1 MADLLGHPK
10 VGASWEG
17 FLTGQVVELLG
28 ARRDEC
34 FFWATHQGAEL
45 DFLVVRGKRR
55 IGFEWKRAEAPSVT
69 KSMQIAMQDLRLDAL
84 FVVHG
89 GQECWQMG
97 PKMRAVAARRL
108 LQEIEPLAR
117 R

>member
-1 MADLLGHPK
+1 
-10 VGASWEG
+10 
-17 FLTGQVVELLG
+17 
-28 ARRDEC
+28 
-34 FFWATHQGAEL
+34 
-45 DFLVVRGKRR
+45 
-55 IGFEWKRAEAPSVT
+55 
-69 KSMQIAMQDLRLDAL
+69 MQIAMQDLRLDAL
-84 FVVHG
+84 YVVHG